1 MGGRETSAG
10 GVPLTRV
17 RSGQSGIVCAM
28 RAEDVRV
35 LGPMGLRERSS
46 VRVCREGEP
55 CIVEVGCAPGMCRR
69 IGLSRAVAS
78 RVMVRLEASTNP

>member
-1 MGGRETSAG
+1 MGGSEASAG
-10 GVPLTRV
+10 SVPLTRV
-17 RSGQSGIVCAM
+17 RPGQSGVVCAVG
-28 RAEDVRV
+28 DDDLRV

-46 VRVCREGEP
+46 VRVCRGGEP

-78 RVMVRLEASTNP
+78 RVMVRIESQAG